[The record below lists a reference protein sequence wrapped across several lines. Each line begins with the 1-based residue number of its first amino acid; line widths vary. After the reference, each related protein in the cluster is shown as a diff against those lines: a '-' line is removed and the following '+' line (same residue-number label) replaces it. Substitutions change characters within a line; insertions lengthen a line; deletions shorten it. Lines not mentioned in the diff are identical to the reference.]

1 MKEKYEIHIKNKNEA
16 RKLKIEAKELAMKD
30 ESILVAGFDLQKVL
44 PVPFREYSDFFN
56 RHKLSVYDLTIT
68 NLISHDTCCY
78 VWDQTTTKRL
88 PHVWKNSLKDCPKM
102 WKNFIFLQTTVLIT
116 IRIVVYFQFYLLKQK
131 RKHWNTFNILG
142 KRTCTKCKQHL
153 PLSYWNKGVSNH
165 HPELHLSRKRQEPIH
180 SMLLL
185 WQGKI
190 FST

>member
-88 PHVWKNSLKDCPKM
+88 PHV
-102 WKNFIFLQTTVLIT
+102 
-116 IRIVVYFQFYLLKQK
+116 
-131 RKHWNTFNILG
+131 
-142 KRTCTKCKQHL
+142 
-153 PLSYWNKGVSNH
+153 
-165 HPELHLSRKRQEPIH
+165 
-180 SMLLL
+180 
-185 WQGKI
+185 
-190 FST
+190 